1 MKARFL
7 LYLAAALMAPV
18 AAQAAADADV
28 ILHNGKVVAVDDRFT
43 IAQAV
48 AVKGERIIAVGSNT
62 DIRKLAGNGTRVIDL
77 KGRTVIP
84 GLIDNHAHFMRAAEY
99 WHQEVRLDGVTSR
112 QQALAVIARKA
123 ADSKPGEWV
132 LVLGGWSIEQFADE
146 RKGFTKAELDA
157 VAPNNPV
164 ALQLIYFRIYTNT
177 AGLKALGIGAATPN
191 PPGATIVKDANGQ
204 PTGVLN
210 GGGAVRATL
219 AKLGE
224 VAMARMT
231 ENAKVMFADLNR
243 MGMTSYI
250 DMGGRSFQPKY
261 FEPVR
266 ELARGHAL
274 TMRVFYNLWLEPE
287 SAKDVDGVLVKI
299 GEMKPFQGDNWFDNV
314 GYGET
319 VYFPLHD
326 NTLVAATQ
334 PSADNMVQWRRVAQ
348 AVADKGMQLNV
359 HTQLRGSIERF
370 LTEIEDINKVK
381 PIRGLRWTL
390 SHVDQLEPQDL
401 ERLRKLGIYIQ
412 LHSRPTI
419 QGVLFHNVYGD
430 KAYDMPPLR
439 MVQDSGIPWGLGS
452 DATAVTPSNPF
463 YTLGWAVTGRM
474 IGGFKVNRQTI
485 TREEALIAHTRHNA
499 YFMFREADLGS
510 LQQGKYADLL
520 VLDRDYLTVPAESIK
535 DIKPVITMV
544 GGKIVYEA
552 RRSERVNG

>member
-177 AGLKALGIGAATPN
+177 AGLKALGIGAATAN
-191 PPGATIVKDANGQ
+191 PPGGTIVKDANGQ

-266 ELARGHAL
+266 ALARGHAL

-439 MVQDSGIPWGLGS
+439 MMQDSGIPWGLGS

-474 IGGFKVNRQTI
+474 FGGFKVNRQTI

-552 RRSERVNG
+552 RRSEQVNE